1 MAGIA
6 QNRQKRLIFIVAP
19 QIKNENERKVF
30 KQEKKTCQ
38 TSNTPNTKIALSYQ
52 NIYGN
57 SKMLIYHQLLNELLL
72 KNVIKNTMRFLE
84 IMSLRNS
91 T

>member
-30 KQEKKTCQ
+30 KQEKKHARLQ
-38 TSNTPNTKIALSYQ
+38 IPQIQK
-52 NIYGN
+52 
-57 SKMLIYHQLLNELLL
+57 
-72 KNVIKNTMRFLE
+72 
-84 IMSLRNS
+84 
-91 T
+91 